1 MEKVHLQSE
10 TNKNLFKELE
20 VSFIQGDISRR
31 LSEDL
36 GDMKIAV
43 ENTSPAKKV
52 DKSVVISTLEQQVR
66 QLEVEINDL
75 MNGKDELKTERE
87 SLY

>member
-1 MEKVHLQSE
+1 MEKVHLQRE